1 MEDAFPFICVR
12 GMGYPNSPAT
22 HLGNVQETGIAAA
35 SLGVTTV
42 SPVGRVSQRPVSLR
56 IFVKVRRKEKGILAQ
71 VIPISTRIVKHGKP
85 HVEEVSAR
93 RRKLHP
99 IGDFV
104 RVQAEVGGL
113 SKQRPLLGC

>member
-42 SPVGRVSQRPVSLR
+42 SPIGRVSQRPVSLR
-56 IFVKVRRKEKGILAQ
+56 IFVKVRRKKKGIFAQ
-71 VIPISTRIVKHGKP
+71 VVPIPTRIVEHRKT
-85 HVEEVSAR
+85 HVEVVGAGC
-93 RRKLHP
+93 RKLDL
-99 IGDFV
+99 ISDFI
-104 RVQAEVGGL
+104 RV
-113 SKQRPLLGC
+113 